1 MLSKHNCLGQ
11 PAHCKCSHLSQQQI
25 ELRRMYA
32 VRHLEQT
39 ARYHVRHIPMFLWSP
54 LTTYGEE
61 HWRYSVVLD
70 QIVQVVTDTRGIR

>member
-1 MLSKHNCLGQ
+1 
-11 PAHCKCSHLSQQQI
+11 
-25 ELRRMYA
+25 MYD
-32 VRHLEQT
+32 VRHLEET

-54 LTTYGEE
+54 LTTYGKE